1 MEIRFNVSHQ
11 KLTKET
17 TNDYF
22 VAGSKNYLIAK
33 HLILKL
39 LNG

>member
-17 TNDYF
+17 TNNYF
-22 VAGSKNYLIAK
+22 VAGSKNYLIATFNFK
-33 HLILKL
+33 
-39 LNG
+39 